1 MCGSETPGL
10 CTSYSS
16 EGIYNV
22 EDIENGS
29 RRWPM
34 VVTSLPAAGL

>member
-1 MCGSETPGL
+1 MCGSEIPGL

-22 EDIENGS
+22 EGIENDQGDG
-29 RRWPM
+29 RW
-34 VVTSLPAAGL
+34 L